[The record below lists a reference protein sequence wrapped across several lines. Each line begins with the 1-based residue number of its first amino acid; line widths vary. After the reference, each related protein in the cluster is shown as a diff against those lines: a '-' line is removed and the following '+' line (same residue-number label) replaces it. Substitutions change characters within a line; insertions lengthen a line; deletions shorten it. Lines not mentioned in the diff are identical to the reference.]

1 MAIESSTFIISIAKL
16 AQTFVDVAI
25 SRPFFDPRLTGLV
38 KFHRARPPPHALRN
52 KWLPTSQSQDCAA
65 FARLLL
71 WVTTVSPA
79 RNYMVVSITTD
90 TSWIAGPLRSGKAL
104 SQIGQ
109 LTSSGR
115 TRA

>member
-65 FARLLL
+65 VARLF
-71 WVTTVSPA
+71 
-79 RNYMVVSITTD
+79 VSIPDVITARSYTIVSIA
-90 TSWIAGPLRSGKAL
+90 TKNRWITGSSRSGNAL
-104 SQIGQ
+104 TNAG
-109 LTSSGR
+109 
-115 TRA
+115 